1 MIFGTVVKALNIV
14 SFDIPYPAN
23 YGGVIDVFHKLRWLH
38 KKGIEIHL
46 HCFEYGR
53 AHSQEL
59 EKICKTVHYYK
70 RNTGIASQLSSL
82 PYTVKSRQSEELE
95 NNLLSNN
102 YPILFEVLH
111 TCYLLKDVRFYNR
124 RKIYRHSNIEHEYY
138 AQLAKVEKNMLRKF
152 YLIKEAQ
159 KLEKFESII
168 DFSNLILAVNND
180 DAEYFK
186 KKYHKPEVQY
196 LPSFHANDEV
206 SSIAGKGDYILYNGN
221 LSVAENVEAAVWLTE
236 NVFSKL
242 DLPCIIAGLNPT
254 DFLISKL
261 RAYKNIQLKAN
272 PSEKEMQDLIRNAQ
286 VHCLYTSQGTG
297 LKLKLLNCLFSGRF
311 VICNQAML
319 AGTGL
324 QGNKGLKI
332 SEHFI
337 ESIKEVFD
345 KEFNEEM
352 IAERKSLLQL
362 FSNEENATKL
372 IGYVFKD

>member
-59 EKICKTVHYYK
+59 EKICKSVKYYK

-95 NNLLSNN
+95 NNLLSNH

-138 AQLAKVEKNMLRKF
+138 EQLAKVEKNSLRKF
-152 YLIKEAQ
+152 YLSREAK
-159 KLEKFESII
+159 KLQNFEPII
-168 DFSNLILAVNND
+168 DFSNLILAVNSD
-180 DAEYFK
+180 DAAYFK
-186 KKYHKPEVQY
+186 KKYHRPEVQY
-196 LPSFHANDEV
+196 LPSFHSNDEV
-206 SSIAGKGDYILYNGN
+206 TSLAGKGDYILYHGN
-221 LSVAENVEAAVWLTE
+221 LSVAENVEAAVWLAE

-242 DLPCIIAGLNPT
+242 ELPCIIAGLNPAE
-254 DFLISKL
+254 FLLSKIK
-261 RAYKNIQLKAN
+261 AFKNIQLIAN
-272 PSEKEMQDLIRNAQ
+272 PTEKEMNELIRNAQ

-311 VICNQAML
+311 VICNPAMV

-324 QGNKGLKI
+324 QANKGLLI
-332 SEHFI
+332 SENI
-337 ESIKEVFD
+337 KESINEVFS
-345 KEFNEEM
+345 KEFTEEM
-352 IAERKSLLQL
+352 ISERKKLLQL
-362 FSNEENATKL
+362 FSNEENANKL
-372 IGYVFKD
+372 IEYVFKE